1 MTSTTSPEPT
11 RKIGDLADATGV
23 TVRTL
28 HYYEEIG
35 LLVPSARTSAGH
47 RLYGRGEIERLYRI
61 CSLRQLG
68 MPLDGVRRSLDESG
82 DGLTTAISGHLADL
96 DRRLATENRLRARLA
111 RLVGTL
117 DAGAEPTNEIINV
130 LEDMNM
136 LEATINRPIATLVYR
151 DVAAA
156 FEHLTTV
163 FGLGPGE
170 LTTDPDGNV
179 VHGEVAV
186 GSGTVWLHPE
196 SPDFKLASP
205 MANDSST
212 ATMVVIVDDV
222 DKHHEL
228 AVANGANVRYA
239 PVDQPYGYREYGAV
253 DVEGH
258 LWSFMKPLEA

>member
-1 MTSTTSPEPT
+1 MTSTATPEE

-28 HYYEEIG
+28 RYYEEIG
-35 LLVPSARTSAGH
+35 LLVPSSRTPTGH
-47 RLYGRGEIERLYRI
+47 RLYGQAEVERLYRI

-68 MPLDGVRRSLDESG
+68 MPLDGVRSSLEENG
-82 DGLTTAISGHLADL
+82 GRIAAAISDHLADL
-96 DRRLATENRLRARLA
+96 DQRLATENRLRARLA

-117 DAGAEPTNEIINV
+117 DAGAEPTNELINV

-136 LEATINRPIATLVYR
+136 LEATIDRPIATLVYR

-156 FEHLTTV
+156 LEHLTTV

-179 VHGEVAV
+179 VHGEVEA
-186 GSGTVWLHPE
+186 GSGTIWLHPE

-205 MANDSST
+205 MAHDSST
-212 ATMVVIVDDV
+212 ASMVVIVDDV

-228 AVANGANVRYA
+228 AVANGAAVRYE

-253 DVEGH
+253 DVDGH
-258 LWSFMKPLEA
+258 LWSFMKPLES